1 MRAESKQAT
10 APTVAPSNSTNRVYH
25 RVSRNTSRVN
35 GTLAALVF
43 NLQSPST
50 DARDRATVLDA
61 IDTLIRL
68 KIDADLLGGGS
79 L

>member
-1 MRAESKQAT
+1 MRAEDKRAT
-10 APTVAPSNSTNRVYH
+10 ASTVAQRNSTSRAYH
-25 RVSRNTSRVN
+25 RISQQASRID